1 MSLPDKADVCV
12 RYIQV
17 LRNISLR
24 DREANNAKGGAVQDL
39 SIEVS
44 KGQSLLVVGHSG
56 CGKSSLL
63 RAIAGE
69 ALLSP
74 HADKPL
80 SPLLPSML
88 WHLAPAVLVLSP
100 AFAPRLRLQGVQPA
114 CKIPRT

>member
-1 MSLPDKADVCV
+1 MQNS
-12 RYIQV
+12 
-17 LRNISLR
+17 
-24 DREANNAKGGAVQDL
+24 GAVQDL

-69 ALLSP
+69 ALLSS

-88 WHLAPAVLVLSP
+88 SVLVGLTLSLAFVPISAPARYPIIFVCRNARAHGSE
-100 AFAPRLRLQGVQPA
+100 G
-114 CKIPRT
+114 